1 MKKIII
7 IMVASLLMAGSV
19 FGEEICFPKKY
30 KQGMEFK
37 NCNEGDILLMKI
49 KSGYVTWQNTIIADY
64 CDYEQVVK
72 TALAAGWHFTC
83 VLKTTTP
90 RKIKEN

>member
-1 MKKIII
+1 MLSTIIFL
-7 IMVASLLMAGSV
+7 VALFISPTFAQA
-19 FGEEICFPKKY
+19 EDICLVEKY
-30 KQGMEFK
+30 KEGMVFE

-72 TALAAGWHFTC
+72 TALSAGWHFTC

>member
-1 MKKIII
+1 MK
-7 IMVASLLMAGSV
+7 LLLILALALSANAWA
-19 FGEEICFPKKY
+19 EDICFPQKY
-30 KQGMEFK
+30 KKGMEFK

-49 KSGYVTWQNTIIADY
+49 KSGYVTHQNEIIADY